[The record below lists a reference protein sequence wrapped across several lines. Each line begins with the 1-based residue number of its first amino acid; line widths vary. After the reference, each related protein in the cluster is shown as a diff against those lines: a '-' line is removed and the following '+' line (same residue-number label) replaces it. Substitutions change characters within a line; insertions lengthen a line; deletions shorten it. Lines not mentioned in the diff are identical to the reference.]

1 MSLGS
6 LFGGMSGGLPLSSGL
21 EKALTQLSQRNA
33 QRAKVNEATTPLP
46 SGPSG
51 GAQLPPGATALPGG
65 GYYTPINQHY
75 AAGLPPLSS
84 PTFIPGGPA
93 MGGTQF
99 VPSTSSYGVPE
110 LINAGVGA
118 IGGCDAM
125 PSPLKE
131 ICKGYGILTGGP
143 KPTTTAQTGTGLQ
156 QATCPPGTVRVGNTC
171 VSPGDL
177 FPGGAPGMFEAGGQA
192 VAGGFGMPA
201 FSPTI
206 VGSVANNRG
215 EVRPI
220 RRCPRGMVL
229 GFDELCYPKAVLPRR
244 SRFRKHKGE
253 RKPPMTG
260 ADAAALRRIGSLKNR
275 VKELAS
281 DAGLTCANRSSRRKK

>member
-1 MSLGS
+1 MSIGS
-6 LFGGMSGGLPLSSGL
+6 LLGWGPGGMGGGYPLSSGL

-33 QRAKVNEATTPLP
+33 QRAKVNEASTPLP

-51 GAQLPPGATALPGG
+51 GAQLPPAPPGATPLPGG
-65 GYYTPINQHY
+65 GYYSPIGY
-75 AAGLPPLSS
+75 AP

-143 KPTTTAQTGTGLQ
+143 KPTTTAQTGTGTTLQ

>member
-1 MSLGS
+1 MAIGSLTGMGLSSLGQKVIAQA
-6 LFGGMSGGLPLSSGL
+6 GNPQVMA
-21 EKALTQLSQRNA
+21 ALAKLASQHNA
-33 QRAKVNEATTPLP
+33 NMAKSNEATTPMP

-65 GYYTPINQHY
+65 GYYSPIGYTP
-75 AAGLPPLSS
+75 
-84 PTFIPGGPA
+84 PTFIPGGPS

-99 VPSTSSYGVPE
+99 VPSTSGYGVPE

-125 PSPLKE
+125 PTPLKE